1 MAETLTRRFEE
12 YFRAE
17 KADEGFGRLPDLIL
31 LDGGRGQV
39 AAVRAVMARMALDVP
54 LFGLVKDDR
63 HRTRAVTG
71 DGGEIAISAKRQLF
85 AFLSKM
91 QDEVHRFA
99 IGYHHTRR
107 KNATFRSSLTSID
120 GVGEVRA
127 KALLKYFRTVDNI
140 SKADQAE
147 LEAAPKMTKDSA
159 RAVFRY
165 FHPDEGEKSTI

>member
-1 MAETLTRRFEE
+1 M
-12 YFRAE
+12 
-17 KADEGFGRLPDLIL
+17 
-31 LDGGRGQV
+31 
-39 AAVRAVMARMALDVP
+39 
-54 LFGLVKDDR
+54 
-63 HRTRAVTG
+63 TG
-71 DGGEIAISAKRQLF
+71 DGGEIALSSRRTLF

-107 KNATFRSSLTSID
+107 KNAVFRSSLTSIE

-127 KALLKYFRTVDNI
+127 KALLKYFRTIDNI
-140 SKADQAE
+140 SKADLEE

-165 FHPDEGEKSTI
+165 FHEAEDEKSAI